1 MLYRIDFLGMRK
13 NHTALEILFL
23 LILPVSRGSKA
34 TKLRL
39 QLRGREKYTS
49 SFIIHSVANNRAQA
63 DITFYLSARE
73 KTAPNTLPL
82 EPEAEQSE
90 FH

>member
-1 MLYRIDFLGMRK
+1 MLYRKDFLGMRK

-39 QLRGREKYTS
+39 QPRGREKYTS
-49 SFIIHSVANNRAQA
+49 SSIIHSVANNRAQA
-63 DITFYLSARE
+63 DITFYLPGE
-73 KTAPNTLPL
+73 KTASNTLPL